1 MTAEK
6 DERLKAEAA
15 ARKKAEEEAEAACKK
30 AEERAAVE
38 RLKAEKKAQRV
49 KKAKR
54 IAAIGIPT
62 VCVCVTLVMLLIQV
76 IIPGYRK
83 RAVKESLINA
93 NVGDTIVFGKYEQ
106 DNNVSNGKEAVEWIV
121 LTKEE
126 NRRFVISKYA
136 LDCQLY
142 DTEHAHVG
150 WEKSSLRQ
158 WLNQSFFDAAFS
170 EEEKTAILVGDIPY
184 SKTDPSKVTQD
195 KVFLLSAIEVKI
207 YLDTDSARECE
218 ATEYAVSSGVA
229 VARNG
234 KCWWWLRPSGEW
246 IVELASVGIN
256 GQIVGSSFYTGK
268 TAVRPALW
276 IDLSA

>member
-121 LTKEE
+121 LTKE
-126 NRRFVISKYA
+126 
-136 LDCQLY
+136 
-142 DTEHAHVG
+142 
-150 WEKSSLRQ
+150 
-158 WLNQSFFDAAFS
+158 
-170 EEEKTAILVGDIPY
+170 
-184 SKTDPSKVTQD
+184 KTDR
-195 KVFLLSAIEVKI
+195 LLSVC
-207 YLDTDSARECE
+207 TR
-218 ATEYAVSSGVA
+218 
-229 VARNG
+229 
-234 KCWWWLRPSGEW
+234 W
-246 IVELASVGIN
+246 IVSCMTLNMRMLGGKNARSVN
-256 GQIVGSSFYTGK
+256 G
-268 TAVRPALW
+268 
-276 IDLSA
+276 

>member
-1 MTAEK
+1 M
-6 DERLKAEAA
+6 KAEAA

-106 DNNVSNGKEAVEWIV
+106 DNNEC
-121 LTKEE
+121 
-126 NRRFVISKYA
+126 F
-136 LDCQLY
+136 
-142 DTEHAHVG
+142 
-150 WEKSSLRQ
+150 Q
-158 WLNQSFFDAAFS
+158 W
-170 EEEKTAILVGDIPY
+170 
-184 SKTDPSKVTQD
+184 
-195 KVFLLSAIEVKI
+195 
-207 YLDTDSARECE
+207 
-218 ATEYAVSSGVA
+218 
-229 VARNG
+229 
-234 KCWWWLRPSGEW
+234 
-246 IVELASVGIN
+246 
-256 GQIVGSSFYTGK
+256 
-268 TAVRPALW
+268 
-276 IDLSA
+276 